1 MRKLSIITLGVA
13 DINSSALFYESVLE
27 LKRTDYDSNSIVF
40 FDLDGPELAL
50 FSREELAKDVGVLP
64 DSSGFPGITLA
75 HNVSSSKEVIELLE
89 KASENGGKVVK
100 EAQPV
105 FWGGFSGYFSD
116 PDGYLWEIAC
126 GSEDYANEKRNT
138 KSDQMN

>member
-13 DINSSALFYESVLE
+13 DIKASAVFYESVLD
-27 LKRTDYDSNSIVF
+27 LKRTDFESDEIVF

-50 FSREELAKDVGVLP
+50 FPKSELAKDVGV
-64 DSSGFPGITLA
+64 SSEGTGFAGITLA
-75 HNVSSSKEVIELLE
+75 HNVSSSVEVNELLHRAE
-89 KASENGGKVVK
+89 QLGGTIVK
-100 EAQPV
+100 EGQPV

-126 GSEDYANEKRNT
+126 GSADYKAEQHNH
-138 KSDQMN
+138 S